1 MFVPMW
7 LIVVLVLFSALGVWT
22 VIFVCGILSKL
33 VDEALGKRKKPQTG
47 EQK

>member
-1 MFVPMW
+1 MFVPIW
-7 LIVVLVLFSALGVWT
+7 LIVILVLFAALGVWT

-33 VDEALGKRKKPQTG
+33 VDEALEKRKKPQTG